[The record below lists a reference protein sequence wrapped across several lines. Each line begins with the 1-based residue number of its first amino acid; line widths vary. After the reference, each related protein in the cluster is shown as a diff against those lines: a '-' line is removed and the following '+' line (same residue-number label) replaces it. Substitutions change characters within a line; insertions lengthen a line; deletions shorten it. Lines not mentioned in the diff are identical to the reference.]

1 MVTLHRRLPCSDEDL
16 QPVSVMEKILPG
28 LTPEFL
34 ASGEALSH
42 IAMAM
47 ESRGFQ
53 NDAPRA
59 VAFRV
64 RFGWVDI
71 AFLIGLPAAILIGLW
86 LL

>member
-1 MVTLHRRLPCSDEDL
+1 MLVH
-16 QPVSVMEKILPG
+16 
-28 LTPEFL
+28 
-34 ASGEALSH
+34 ALERSQSL
-42 IAMAM
+42 AMAM